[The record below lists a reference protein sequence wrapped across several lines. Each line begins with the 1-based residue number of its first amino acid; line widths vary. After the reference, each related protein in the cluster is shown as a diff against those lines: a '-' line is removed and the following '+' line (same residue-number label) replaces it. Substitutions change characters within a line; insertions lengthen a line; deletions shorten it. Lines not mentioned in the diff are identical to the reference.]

1 MTLPRFDRISDY
13 ARYWAEQAPG
23 REALVSEHVRWPY
36 AELANRVDQC
46 AKALL
51 RAGVQRGDRVATLA
65 PPHPDYFVT
74 FLAASSIG
82 AIWLGLNPRYTLTEL
97 HYVIDDAEPCLILAR
112 STIADRDF
120 RDELASIGREC
131 PFVRRMVILGGDPV
145 PRGTEIYSGFV
156 AGAAD
161 VSDTELEAARR
172 LVEPGDAALLVYT
185 SGTTGRPK
193 GAMLPHRGLVQC
205 SLVQATKWV
214 ATPLRILNNLPIN
227 HIGCVGDISCYALV
241 SGGTT
246 VFMEKFDPEGILRT
260 IEREH
265 LTSWGQVPAMFAL
278 TLSGEAERRRG
289 GGRPYDLS
297 SLQMIV
303 WSGSA
308 APSDLI
314 VALGKICPNLS
325 SSYGLTESVGSMTY
339 AIETDDMEVLANT
352 IGWPAPEYEFRLAKE
367 DGSEATVGEPGEIQ
381 VRGDFMMLGYWKL
394 PEATTEAIDPE
405 GWLHTGDLAV
415 RRPDGAITLVG
426 RLKEMFKSGGYNV
439 YPREVEIALESHPA
453 VQLAAVIGVPDEV
466 YAEVG
471 HAFVLVPEGSPVTEE
486 ELREH
491 CRTRL
496 ANYKVPKRFTIAAE
510 LPLLPIGKIDKQ
522 ALKRAV
528 SGQQ

>member
-1 MTLPRFDRISDY
+1 MTIPRFDRISDY

-23 REALVSEHVRWPY
+23 REAVVSEGLRWPY
-36 AELANRVDQC
+36 AELSNRVDQC

-65 PPHPDYFVT
+65 PPHPEYFVT

-82 AIWLGLNPRYTLTEL
+82 AIWLGLNPRYTLGEL
-97 HYVIDDAEPCLILAR
+97 RYVIDDAEPCLIFAR
-112 STIADRDF
+112 SAIADRDF
-120 RDELASIGREC
+120 RAELVSVGREC
-131 PFVRRMVILGGDPV
+131 RFVRRMVILGGDPV
-145 PRGTEIYSGFV
+145 PPGAESYASFV

-161 VSDTELEAARR
+161 VSDTELEAARH

-185 SGTTGRPK
+185 SGTTGQPK
-193 GAMLPHRGLVQC
+193 GAMLPHRGLVTC

-246 VFMEKFDPEGILRT
+246 VFMEKFDPEGTLRT

-265 LTSWGQVPAMFAL
+265 LTVWGQVPAMFAM
-278 TLSGEAERRRG
+278 TLQAG
-289 GGRPYDLS
+289 GWADGQTVRADLS

-308 APSDLI
+308 APRDLI
-314 VALGKICPNLS
+314 TLLGTICPNLS
-325 SSYGLTESVGSMTY
+325 SSYGLTESVGSLTY
-339 AIETDDMEVLANT
+339 AIGTDDRDVLADT
-352 IGWPAPEYEFRLAKE
+352 IGWPAPEYQFRLAKP
-367 DGSEATVGEPGEIQ
+367 DGSEAEVGEPGEIQ
-381 VRGDFMMLGYWKL
+381 VRGDFMMLGYWKR
-394 PEATTEAIDPE
+394 PEATTEAIDPD

-453 VQLAAVIGVPDEV
+453 VQLAAVIGVPDAV

-471 HAFVLVPEGSPVTEE
+471 HAFVLVPGGSPVTEE

-491 CRTRL
+491 CRARL
-496 ANYKVPKRFTIAAE
+496 ANYKVPKRFTIAAD

-522 ALKRAV
+522 ALKKAV
-528 SGQQ
+528 RSEE